1 MLTHFNKKSKFNNK
15 YNMKKFKN
23 LLLTLSIFFLCN
35 PNIATAKL
43 LSFQSEYDI
52 TLAEIDSPRVPG
64 KTYVDKASGYLLI
77 DWINNCEQSWVT
89 TQRMMTR
96 FVNSYG
102 VGTVSE
108 INYSL
113 NEMSD
118 GNKMEFVLEVKE
130 DAEVVERHYGKAERK
145 ESLNIKFEQTDKEYN
160 FSKDVIF
167 PHKFLEDVL
176 DNLESGKKLIVRNVY
191 EGTIPDKYFNISV
204 FFTDE
209 VVSVDKK
216 KLDKGIKNKFR
227 KVRMAYYQDKVQT
240 PIFEQTVHLNNQ
252 GIASFFRYDYP
263 DYSLE
268 LNLKKVSLNPL
279 DCKNR

>member
-1 MLTHFNKKSKFNNK
+1 MLFHFNQTSKFNNK

-23 LLLTLSIFFLCN
+23 LLATLFIFFLYN
-35 PNIATAKL
+35 PNITLAKL

-52 TLAEIDSPRVPG
+52 TLANIDSPRVPG

-77 DWINNCEQSWVT
+77 DWINNCEESWVT

-96 FVNSYG
+96 FINSHG

-113 NEMSD
+113 NELSD

-130 DAEVVERHYGKAERK
+130 DAEVVERHYGKAERG
-145 ESLNIKFEQTDKEYN
+145 ENLTVKFTQTDKEYN

-167 PHKFLEDVL
+167 PHKFLEDVIN
-176 DNLESGKKLIVRNVY
+176 NLETGKKLLLRNVY

-209 VVSVDKK
+209 VESVEKK
-216 KLDKGIKNKFR
+216 KLDKGVINKF
-227 KVRMAYYQDKVQT
+227 KKIRMAYYQDKGQT
-240 PIFEQTVHLNNQ
+240 PIFEQTIHLNKQ

>member
-1 MLTHFNKKSKFNNK
+1 M
-15 YNMKKFKN
+15 
-23 LLLTLSIFFLCN
+23 
-35 PNIATAKL
+35 
-43 LSFQSEYDI
+43 
-52 TLAEIDSPRVPG
+52 
-64 KTYVDKASGYLLI
+64 DKASGYLLI

-113 NEMSD
+113 NEAKGD

-130 DAEVVERHYGKAERK
+130 DAEVVERHYGKAERN
-145 ESLNIKFEQTDKEYN
+145 ESLNIKFEQTDEEYN

-216 KLDKGIKNKFR
+216 KLDRVLKNKFR

-240 PIFEQTVHLNNQ
+240 PIFEQTLHLNDQ
-252 GIASFFRYDYP
+252 GIASF
-263 DYSLE
+263 
-268 LNLKKVSLNPL
+268 
-279 DCKNR
+279 

>member
-1 MLTHFNKKSKFNNK
+1 MLIPFNNKSKFNNK

-35 PNIATAKL
+35 PNIANAKL

-52 TLAEIDSPRVPG
+52 SLAEIDSPRVPG

-89 TQRMMTR
+89 TQRMMTK
-96 FVNSYG
+96 FVNSHG

-160 FSKDVIF
+160 FSAELSSNKIKDNVKTDI
-167 PHKFLEDVL
+167 
-176 DNLESGKKLIVRNVY
+176 IVTKI
-191 EGTIPDKYFNISV
+191 EKIKIIV
-204 FFTDE
+204 FF
-209 VVSVDKK
+209 
-216 KLDKGIKNKFR
+216 LN
-227 KVRMAYYQDKVQT
+227 
-240 PIFEQTVHLNNQ
+240 FE
-252 GIASFFRYDYP
+252 
-263 DYSLE
+263 E
-268 LNLKKVSLNPL
+268 K
-279 DCKNR
+279 KNRNEINKRTNRKIKALII

>member
-1 MLTHFNKKSKFNNK
+1 
-15 YNMKKFKN
+15 MKKFKN
-23 LLLTLSIFFLCN
+23 LLFTFAIFFLCN
-35 PNIATAKL
+35 FNIVTAKL

-52 TLAEIDSPRVPG
+52 SLAEIDSPRVPG

-240 PIFEQTVHLNNQ
+240 PIFEQTLHLNNQ

>member
-1 MLTHFNKKSKFNNK
+1 
-15 YNMKKFKN
+15 MKKFKKFIIAFFIY
-23 LLLTLSIFFLCN
+23 LLNSPI
-35 PNIATAKL
+35 IATAEL

-52 TLAEIDSPRVPG
+52 SLAKNDSPRVPG
-64 KTYVDKASGYLLI
+64 RTYVDKASGYLLI
-77 DWINNCEQSWVT
+77 DWINNCEESWLT

-102 VGTVSE
+102 VGSVSE

-130 DAEVVERHYGKAERK
+130 DAEVKERHYGKAEK
-145 ESLNIKFEQTDKEYN
+145 KDDLIVKFMQTDKEYN

-167 PHKFLEDVL
+167 PHKFLEDVIN
-176 DNLESGKKLIVRNVY
+176 NLESGKNLLVRNVY

-216 KLDKGIKNKFR
+216 KLDKGIINKF
-227 KVRMAYYQDKVQT
+227 KKIRMAYYQDKLQT
-240 PIFEQTVHLNNQ
+240 PIFEQTIHLNKQ

-279 DCKNR
+279 DCEK

>member
-1 MLTHFNKKSKFNNK
+1 MLIHFNKTSKFNKK
-15 YNMKKFKN
+15 YNMKKLKN
-23 LLLTLSIFFLCN
+23 LFITLFIYFLYTQN
-35 PNIATAKL
+35 NANAKL

-52 TLAEIDSPRVPG
+52 SLAKIDSPRVPG

-77 DWINNCEQSWVT
+77 DWINNCNESWLT

-96 FVNSYG
+96 FVNSHG

-118 GNKMEFVLEVKE
+118 GKKMEFVLEVKE
-130 DAEVVERHYGKAERK
+130 DAEVVERHYGKAERNK
-145 ESLNIKFEQTDKEYN
+145 NLSIKFEQSDKEYN

-167 PHKFLEDVL
+167 PHKFLEDVI
-176 DNLESGKKLIVRNVY
+176 DNLEVGKKLLVRNVY
-191 EGTIPDKYFNISV
+191 EGTIPDKFFNISV

-209 VVSVDKK
+209 VVSVEKK
-216 KLDKGIKNKFR
+216 KLDNGVINKF
-227 KVRMAYYQDKVQT
+227 KKIRMAYYQDKIQT
-240 PIFEQTVHLNNQ
+240 PIFEQTVHLNEQ

-268 LNLKKVSLNPL
+268 LNLKEVKLSPL

>member
-1 MLTHFNKKSKFNNK
+1 
-15 YNMKKFKN
+15 MKKLKN
-23 LLLTLSIFFLCN
+23 LFITLFIYFLYTQN
-35 PNIATAKL
+35 NANAKL

-52 TLAEIDSPRVPG
+52 SLAKIDSPRVPG

-77 DWINNCEQSWVT
+77 DWINNCNESWLT

-96 FVNSYG
+96 FVNSHG

-118 GNKMEFVLEVKE
+118 GKKMEFVLEVKE
-130 DAEVVERHYGKAERK
+130 DAEVVERHYGKAERNK
-145 ESLNIKFEQTDKEYN
+145 NLSIKFEQSDKEYN

-167 PHKFLEDVL
+167 PHKFLEDVI
-176 DNLESGKKLIVRNVY
+176 DNLEVGKKLLVRNVY
-191 EGTIPDKYFNISV
+191 EGTIPDKFFNISV

-209 VVSVDKK
+209 VVSVEKK
-216 KLDKGIKNKFR
+216 KLDNGVINKF
-227 KVRMAYYQDKVQT
+227 KKIRMAYYQDKIQT
-240 PIFEQTVHLNNQ
+240 PIFEQTVHLNEQ

-268 LNLKKVSLNPL
+268 LNLKEVKLSPL

>member
-1 MLTHFNKKSKFNNK
+1 
-15 YNMKKFKN
+15 MKKFKN

-52 TLAEIDSPRVPG
+52 SLAEIDSPRVPG

-176 DNLESGKKLIVRNVY
+176 DNLES
-191 EGTIPDKYFNISV
+191 
-204 FFTDE
+204 
-209 VVSVDKK
+209 
-216 KLDKGIKNKFR
+216 
-227 KVRMAYYQDKVQT
+227 
-240 PIFEQTVHLNNQ
+240 
-252 GIASFFRYDYP
+252 
-263 DYSLE
+263 
-268 LNLKKVSLNPL
+268 
-279 DCKNR
+279 

>member
-1 MLTHFNKKSKFNNK
+1 MLFHFNQTSKFNNT

-23 LLLTLSIFFLCN
+23 LLATLFIFFLYN
-35 PNIATAKL
+35 PNITLAKL

-52 TLAEIDSPRVPG
+52 TLANIDSPRVPG

-77 DWINNCEQSWVT
+77 DWINNCEESWVT

-96 FVNSYG
+96 FINSHG

-113 NEMSD
+113 NELSD

-130 DAEVVERHYGKAERK
+130 DAEVVERHYGKAERG
-145 ESLNIKFEQTDKEYN
+145 ENLTVKFTQTDKEYN

-167 PHKFLEDVL
+167 PHKFLEDVIN
-176 DNLESGKKLIVRNVY
+176 NLETGKKLLSRNVY

-209 VVSVDKK
+209 VESVEKK
-216 KLDKGIKNKFR
+216 KIG
-227 KVRMAYYQDKVQT
+227 
-240 PIFEQTVHLNNQ
+240 
-252 GIASFFRYDYP
+252 
-263 DYSLE
+263 
-268 LNLKKVSLNPL
+268 
-279 DCKNR
+279 

>member
-1 MLTHFNKKSKFNNK
+1 MLRDT
-15 YNMKKFKN
+15 
-23 LLLTLSIFFLCN
+23 TV
-35 PNIATAKL
+35 KL
-43 LSFQSEYDI
+43 
-52 TLAEIDSPRVPG
+52 
-64 KTYVDKASGYLLI
+64 K
-77 DWINNCEQSWVT
+77 
-89 TQRMMTR
+89 
-96 FVNSYG
+96 
-102 VGTVSE
+102 
-108 INYSL
+108 
-113 NEMSD
+113 EM
-118 GNKMEFVLEVKE
+118 
-130 DAEVVERHYGKAERK
+130 

-240 PIFEQTVHLNNQ
+240 PIFEQTIHLNNQ

>member
-1 MLTHFNKKSKFNNK
+1 MLVHFNQCSKFNNK
-15 YNMKKFKN
+15 YNMKNFKN
-23 LLLTLSIFFLCN
+23 LIITLLVFFLFN
-35 PNIATAKL
+35 PNILAAKL
-43 LSFQSEYDI
+43 LSFKSEYDI
-52 TLAEIDSPRVPG
+52 SLANNDSPRVPG

-77 DWINNCEQSWVT
+77 DWINNCEASWVT

-96 FVNSYG
+96 FVNSHG

-130 DAEVVERHYGKAERK
+130 DAEVVERHYGKAEK
-145 ESLNIKFEQTDKEYN
+145 KDDLIVKFMQTDKQYN

-167 PHKFLEDVL
+167 PHKFLEDVIN
-176 DNLESGKKLIVRNVY
+176 NLESGKNLLVRNVY

-209 VVSVDKK
+209 VVSVDKN
-216 KLDKGIKNKFR
+216 KLDKGIINKF
-227 KVRMAYYQDKVQT
+227 KKIRMAYYQDKLQT
-240 PIFEQTVHLNNQ
+240 PIFEQTIHLNKQ

-268 LNLKKVSLNPL
+268 LNLKEVKLNPL
-279 DCKNR
+279 DCEIR

>member
-1 MLTHFNKKSKFNNK
+1 
-15 YNMKKFKN
+15 
-23 LLLTLSIFFLCN
+23 
-35 PNIATAKL
+35 
-43 LSFQSEYDI
+43 
-52 TLAEIDSPRVPG
+52 
-64 KTYVDKASGYLLI
+64 
-77 DWINNCEQSWVT
+77 
-89 TQRMMTR
+89 MTR

-227 KVRMAYYQDKVQT
+227 KIRLYPWIIYVIVSVLRTRHKIPIHVVTNMVINLCMKSFSYKIFYYVYVFYFRLLNYHLYSSFSLFRNQMALSKSSMG
-240 PIFEQTVHLNNQ
+240 L
-252 GIASFFRYDYP
+252 
-263 DYSLE
+263 
-268 LNLKKVSLNPL
+268 PL
-279 DCKNR
+279 CS

>member
-15 YNMKKFKN
+15 YYMKKFKN
-23 LLLTLSIFFLCN
+23 LLITLSIFLLSN
-35 PNIATAKL
+35 TDIATAKL

-52 TLAEIDSPRVPG
+52 SLAKIDSPRVPG

-77 DWINNCEQSWVT
+77 DWINNCDQSWVT

-96 FVNSYG
+96 FINSHG

-130 DAEVVERHYGKAERK
+130 DAEVVERHFGKAEKK
-145 ESLNIKFEQTDKEYN
+145 ENLKIKFEQTDKEYT

-176 DNLESGKKLIVRNVY
+176 NNLESGKKLIVRNVY

-209 VVSVDKK
+209 VVSVDKN
-216 KLDKGIKNKFR
+216 KLGKGIINKF
-227 KVRMAYYQDKVQT
+227 KELRMAYYQDKVQT
-240 PIFEQTVHLNNQ
+240 PIFEQTLRLNNQ